1 MAYAPGFTYVSG
13 PYDIRRS
20 VISSGQTYTRG
31 QPVTLEG
38 LGNTV
43 KIATSASSSIFGI
56 ALQDAGQSIY
66 GSEVLILVP
75 NEQTV
80 FASFCTGAAA
90 SALSAGLF
98 YNLKTTVTTVSTITG
113 VQTSYAN
120 LVVDSSSTA
129 SALVGIVSRGD
140 GTTVDSTDSSVFVQ
154 FLGNKLAPFAP
165 TQIINVL

>member
-1 MAYAPGFTYVSG
+1 MTYAAGFTYVSG

-20 VISSGQTYTRG
+20 VASSAQTFTRG
-31 QPVTLEG
+31 QPVSLEG

-56 ALQDAGQSIY
+56 ALQDATVSLY
-66 GSEVLILVP
+66 NSEVLVLVP

-90 SALSAGLF
+90 SLLSAGLF
-98 YNLKTTVTTVSTITG
+98 YNLKTTITQISTSTG
-113 VQTSYAN
+113 VQTGYNN

-140 GTTVDSTDSSVFVQ
+140 GTTVDSGDSSVFVQ